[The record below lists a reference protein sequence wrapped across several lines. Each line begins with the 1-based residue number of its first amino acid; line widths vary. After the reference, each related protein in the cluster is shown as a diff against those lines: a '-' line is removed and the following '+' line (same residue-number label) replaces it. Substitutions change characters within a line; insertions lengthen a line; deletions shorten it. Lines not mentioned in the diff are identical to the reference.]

1 MTELDE
7 KQLRT
12 LLLWLALYAL
22 ASVAV
27 AWASGK
33 LPEALSMLQ
42 NIASGIFGAAM
53 AMMRQKE
60 Q

>member
-1 MTELDE
+1 MSEADE

-12 LLLWLALYAL
+12 LLVWLALYVL

-33 LPEALSMLQ
+33 LPEALAMLN
-42 NIASGIFGAAM
+42 NIASGLFGAAM

-60 Q
+60 